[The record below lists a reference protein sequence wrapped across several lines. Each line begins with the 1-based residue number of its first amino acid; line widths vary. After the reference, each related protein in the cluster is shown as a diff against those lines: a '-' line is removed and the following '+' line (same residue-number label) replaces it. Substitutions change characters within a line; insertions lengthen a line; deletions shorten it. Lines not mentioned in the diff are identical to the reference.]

1 MIGGIDQQIQQRVDA
16 YRDNPQQ
23 LMQRYQQNQ
32 ELIDLLAMQKLKSE
46 KDAAAREIQMQMQT
60 TPQTIKQQ
68 REAELLGRTKDE
80 MVQQTSGIMQE
91 RQKRQQQNMQRTAN
105 QGLPQLPAGNMQR
118 MAGGGIVAFAEGGG
132 PLKQKDINAQL
143 RQLIEAALELGES
156 PEALAERLRDN
167 PNALAI
173 LRSVQSQQ
181 IDRQAS
187 MGERPAEGMS
197 IPDRA
202 PSIDTTDIM
211 SILNPSKPT
220 KPVETV
226 VPPTR
231 LPEKEPSAPAMGE
244 RPEEARSLPRPSTR
258 PVSAPVT
265 PGPSIDTTNLASL
278 LGPKPTPP
286 YKPREEGGGLSS
298 LLGASGVID
307 PVQRRKEREVALADR
322 DQLAEKITAQR
333 EQQRQERLES
343 SPLGGQLFKDNRLD
357 SQIKNRPDAV
367 LGGSS
372 VEFDTQTAPQ
382 IDTPQTAPQIDTPQT
397 DTPQTEVDRPDS
409 MTVPQI
415 DPRQQQMDQLQEID
429 TSGLA
434 GLKKASLTPRES
446 YEANRSVLSKEL
458 LRQQDPEKLRK
469 ERLRDFLIGAG
480 GRSSFGSVMAGGTA
494 ASANRQAQQEAQK
507 LRGIGSLMGVD
518 EKLMTMDQEA
528 QKTKMTMDQEAQKM
542 ELEKELHK
550 MTMDQQ
556 TQRIELERESNRLLG
571 EIRQGQLTAAQ
582 MNSIA
587 SEINSMAEQIE
598 SALMTDPVY
607 IELNEQYRK
616 AIEKDD
622 KDMAEQLL
630 RRREQYRQDKI
641 KSVYPNY
648 ADLVKTQK
656 LLNQRM
662 LGSTGFGKVEKV
674 PQ

>member
-118 MAGGGIVAFAEGGG
+118 MAGGGIVAFAKGG
-132 PLKQKDINAQL
+132 LNDVDARL

-307 PVQRRKEREVALADR
+307 PVQRLQDRKAALADR

-333 EQQRQERLES
+333 EQQRQERLE
-343 SPLGGQLFKDNRLD
+343 PRALGGRLFEDTRLD
-357 SQIKNRPDAV
+357 SRLQEIDPSTIPERLPTPV
-367 LGGSS
+367 
-372 VEFDTQTAPQ
+372 TQPT
-382 IDTPQTAPQIDTPQT
+382 TQTAPQIDTPQT
-397 DTPQTEVDRPDS
+397 DTPQTEVNRPDS

-518 EKLMTMDQEA
+518 EKLMTMDYDQAKLATEERSAEA
-528 QKTKMTMDQEAQKM
+528 LESLRTMQSD
-542 ELEKELHK
+542 
-550 MTMDQQ
+550 
-556 TQRIELERESNRLLG
+556 TQRLNVVGGLYQDARDTFE
-571 EIRQGQLTAAQ
+571 A
-582 MNSIA
+582 
-587 SEINSMAEQIE
+587 
-598 SALMTDPVY
+598 ALMQNPEYTNALKAYEDAKEGGFFGVNEE
-607 IELNEQYRK
+607 ELRAAK
-616 AIEKDD
+616 ARVDAIEARIKAT
-622 KDMAEQLL
+622 MPNLESLESSYFELL
-630 RRREQYRQDKI
+630 
-641 KSVYPNY
+641 
-648 ADLVKTQK
+648 
-656 LLNQRM
+656 QRM
-662 LGSTGFGKVEKV
+662 GGVQGAGGSTEGFTVRRKD
-674 PQ
+674 

>member
-118 MAGGGIVAFAEGGG
+118 MAGGGIVAFARGG
-132 PLKQKDINAQL
+132 LNDINAQL

-187 MGERPAEGMS
+187 MGERPEEALSLPKPSTRPLSAPVTPG
-197 IPDRA
+197 

-211 SILNPSKPT
+211 SILNPSK
-220 KPVETV
+220 ETV
-226 VPPTR
+226 
-231 LPEKEPSAPAMGE
+231 
-244 RPEEARSLPRPSTR
+244 RP
-258 PVSAPVT
+258 
-265 PGPSIDTTNLASL
+265 
-278 LGPKPTPP
+278 
-286 YKPREEGGGLSS
+286 EEGGGLSS
-298 LLGASGVID
+298 LLKASGVID
-307 PVQRRKEREVALADR
+307 PVQRLQERKDALADR

-333 EQQRQERLES
+333 EQQRQKRLES
-343 SPLGGQLFKDNRLD
+343 SPLGGGLFVDNRLD

-372 VEFDTQTAPQ
+372 VEFDTQTDTQ
-382 IDTPQTAPQIDTPQT
+382 TDTPQTAPQIDTPQT
-397 DTPQTEVDRPDS
+397 DTPQTEVNRPDS

-446 YEANRSVLSKEL
+446 YEANRSVLAKEL

-507 LRGIGSLMGVD
+507 LQGIGSLMGVD

-528 QKTKMTMDQEAQKM
+528 QKTKMTMDREDQKI
-542 ELEKELHK
+542 ELQKELNK

-622 KDMAEQLL
+622 KDKAKLLLEQ
-630 RRREQYRQDKI
+630 REQYRQDKI

-648 ADLVKTQK
+648 ADLVETQK
-656 LLNQRM
+656 RLNQQM

>member
-132 PLKQKDINAQL
+132 PLMQEDSGPLMQEDINARL
-143 RQLIEAALELGES
+143 KRLIETALELGES
-156 PEALAERLRDN
+156 PETLVKLLKNNR
-167 PNALAI
+167 NALAI

-181 IDRQAS
+181 VDRPRQAS
-187 MGERPAEGMS
+187 MGERPAEAMS

-220 KPVETV
+220 KPVEKV

-265 PGPSIDTTNLASL
+265 PGPRIDTTDIMSILNPS
-278 LGPKPTPP
+278 KPTKP
-286 YKPREEGGGLSS
+286 YQPLEEAAAKRSPIGPDPFGGVGLYGGERAPTAEGKGDGAGGFGGVLEILRQMQESAAQTPGGPVTEGATLNRELRGKEGPGGLYE
-298 LLGASGVID
+298 G
-307 PVQRRKEREVALADR
+307 
-322 DQLAEKITAQR
+322 
-333 EQQRQERLES
+333 
-343 SPLGGQLFKDNRLD
+343 
-357 SQIKNRPDAV
+357 
-367 LGGSS
+367 
-372 VEFDTQTAPQ
+372 QTAPQ
-382 IDTPQTAPQIDTPQT
+382 
-397 DTPQTEVDRPDS
+397 TEVNRPDS

-446 YEANRSVLSKEL
+446 YEASRSVLSKEL

-480 GRSSFGSVMAGGTA
+480 GRSSFGSVMAGGAA

-507 LRGIGSLMGVD
+507 LKGIGSLMGVD

-528 QKTKMTMDQEAQKM
+528 QKTQ
-542 ELEKELHK
+542 LEKE
-550 MTMDQQ
+550 
-556 TQRIELERESNRLLG
+556 SNKLLS

-587 SEINSMAEQIE
+587 GEINSMAEQIE
-598 SALMTDPVY
+598 SALMTDPAY
-607 IELNEQYRK
+607 ITLNEQYQEAAKDGDK
-616 AIEKDD
+616 A
-622 KDMAEQLL
+622 MAETLL
-630 RRREQYRQDKI
+630 RQREQYRQRKI
-641 KSVYPNY
+641 ESVYPNY

-656 LLNQRM
+656 QLNQKM
-662 LGSTGFGKVEKV
+662 LGSAGFGKVERLS
-674 PQ
+674 Q

>member
-46 KDAAAREIQMQMQT
+46 KDAAAREMQMQMQT

-80 MVQQTSGIMQE
+80 MVKQTSGIMQE

-132 PLKQKDINAQL
+132 PLMQEDVDAQL
-143 RQLIEAALELGES
+143 KRLIEAALQAGES
-156 PEALAERLRDN
+156 PEALAERLKDN

-173 LRSVQSQQ
+173 LRSIQPQQ
-181 IDRQAS
+181 VDRPRQAS
-187 MGERPAEGMS
+187 MGERSAEAMS

-220 KPVETV
+220 KPVEKV

-265 PGPSIDTTNLASL
+265 PGPRIDTTDLASL
-278 LGPKPTPP
+278 LGPKKTKPYQPLEEAAAKRPPVGPDRFGGVGLYGGERAPTAEGKGDGAGGFGGILEILRQMQESAAQTPGGP
-286 YKPREEGGGLSS
+286 VTEGATLNRELRGLEGPGGLY
-298 LLGASGVID
+298 
-307 PVQRRKEREVALADR
+307 E
-322 DQLAEKITAQR
+322 
-333 EQQRQERLES
+333 
-343 SPLGGQLFKDNRLD
+343 GQ
-357 SQIKNRPDAV
+357 A
-367 LGGSS
+367 
-372 VEFDTQTAPQ
+372 A
-382 IDTPQTAPQIDTPQT
+382 
-397 DTPQTEVDRPDS
+397 PQTEVNRPDS

-434 GLKKASLTPRES
+434 GLKKASLTPREL

-458 LRQQDPEKLRK
+458 LRQQNPEELARQRQIAFKL
-469 ERLRDFLIGAG
+469 GALSRG
-480 GRSSFGSVMAGGTA
+480 GRGGLAGAAA
-494 ASANRQAQQEAQK
+494 ASERAREVQAAQK
-507 LRGIGSLMGVD
+507 LQGIGSLMGVD

-528 QKTKMTMDQEAQKM
+528 QKM
-542 ELEKELHK
+542 ELEKE
-550 MTMDQQ
+550 
-556 TQRIELERESNRLLG
+556 SNRLLS

-587 SEINSMAEQIE
+587 GEISSMTEQVE
-598 SALMTDPVY
+598 SALMMDTTYDT
-607 IELNEQYRK
+607 LNRQYQE
-616 AIEKDD
+616 AVEKGDAGR
-622 KDMAEQLL
+622 AETLKRQLL
-630 RRREQYRQDKI
+630 QYRQSKI
-641 KSVYPNY
+641 ESMYPNY

-656 LLNQRM
+656 ELNQKM
-662 LGSTGFGKVEKV
+662 SGSTGFGKVERL

>member
-68 REAELLGRTKDE
+68 REAELLGRTKDD

-118 MAGGGIVAFAEGGG
+118 MAGGGIVAFAGGG
-132 PLKQKDINAQL
+132 LNDVDAQL
-143 RQLIEAALELGES
+143 KRLIEAALQAGES
-156 PEALAERLRDN
+156 PEALAERLKDN

-173 LRSVQSQQ
+173 LRSIQPQQ
-181 IDRQAS
+181 IA
-187 MGERPAEGMS
+187 
-197 IPDRA
+197 
-202 PSIDTTDIM
+202 
-211 SILNPSKPT
+211 
-220 KPVETV
+220 
-226 VPPTR
+226 
-231 LPEKEPSAPAMGE
+231 
-244 RPEEARSLPRPSTR
+244 
-258 PVSAPVT
+258 
-265 PGPSIDTTNLASL
+265 
-278 LGPKPTPP
+278 TPP
-286 YKPREEGGGLSS
+286 APKEGGGLSS
-298 LLGASGVID
+298 LLKASGVID
-307 PVQRRKEREVALADR
+307 PVQRLQERKVALADR

-343 SPLGGQLFKDNRLD
+343 SPLGGQLFKDTRLD
-357 SQIKNRPDAV
+357 SQLQEIDPSTIPERLPTPTAQPA
-367 LGGSS
+367 
-372 VEFDTQTAPQ
+372 TQTA
-382 IDTPQTAPQIDTPQT
+382 TPTAP
-397 DTPQTEVDRPDS
+397 S
-409 MTVPQI
+409 
-415 DPRQQQMDQLQEID
+415 QQQMDQLQEID

-480 GRSSFGSVMAGGTA
+480 GRSSFGSVMAGGAA

-507 LRGIGSLMGVD
+507 LQGICSLMVVD

-528 QKTKMTMDQEAQKM
+528 QKMGI
-542 ELEKELHK
+542 EK
-550 MTMDQQ
+550 
-556 TQRIELERESNRLLG
+556 ESNRLLS

-587 SEINSMAEQIE
+587 GEISSMTEQ
-598 SALMTDPVY
+598 V
-607 IELNEQYRK
+607 
-616 AIEKDD
+616 
-622 KDMAEQLL
+622 
-630 RRREQYRQDKI
+630 
-641 KSVYPNY
+641 
-648 ADLVKTQK
+648 
-656 LLNQRM
+656 
-662 LGSTGFGKVEKV
+662 
-674 PQ
+674 

>member
-68 REAELLGRTKDE
+68 REAELLGRTKDD

-118 MAGGGIVAFAEGGG
+118 MAGGGIVAFAGGG
-132 PLKQKDINAQL
+132 LNDVDAQL
-143 RQLIEAALELGES
+143 KRLIEAALQAGES
-156 PEALAERLRDN
+156 PEALAERLKDN

-173 LRSVQSQQ
+173 LRSIQPQQ
-181 IDRQAS
+181 IA
-187 MGERPAEGMS
+187 
-197 IPDRA
+197 
-202 PSIDTTDIM
+202 
-211 SILNPSKPT
+211 
-220 KPVETV
+220 
-226 VPPTR
+226 
-231 LPEKEPSAPAMGE
+231 
-244 RPEEARSLPRPSTR
+244 
-258 PVSAPVT
+258 
-265 PGPSIDTTNLASL
+265 
-278 LGPKPTPP
+278 TPP
-286 YKPREEGGGLSS
+286 APKEGGGLSS
-298 LLGASGVID
+298 LLKASGVID
-307 PVQRRKEREVALADR
+307 PVQRLQERKVALADR

-343 SPLGGQLFKDNRLD
+343 SPLGGQLFKDTRLD
-357 SQIKNRPDAV
+357 SQLQEIDPSTIPERLPTPTAQPA
-367 LGGSS
+367 
-372 VEFDTQTAPQ
+372 TQTA
-382 IDTPQTAPQIDTPQT
+382 TPTAP
-397 DTPQTEVDRPDS
+397 S
-409 MTVPQI
+409 
-415 DPRQQQMDQLQEID
+415 QQQMDQLQEID

-480 GRSSFGSVMAGGTA
+480 GRSSFGSVMAGGAA

-507 LRGIGSLMGVD
+507 LQGIGSLMGVD

-528 QKTKMTMDQEAQKM
+528 QKMGI
-542 ELEKELHK
+542 EK
-550 MTMDQQ
+550 
-556 TQRIELERESNRLLG
+556 ESNRLLS

-587 SEINSMAEQIE
+587 GEISSMTEQVE
-598 SALMTDPVY
+598 SALMTDPTY
-607 IELNEQYRK
+607 ITMNEQYQE
-616 AIEKDD
+616 AVEDD
-622 KDMAEQLL
+622 NTGMAEQLL
-630 RRREQYRQDKI
+630 RRREQYRQSKI
-641 KSVYPNY
+641 ESMYPNY
-648 ADLVKTQK
+648 ADLVETQK
-656 LLNQRM
+656 RLNQRM
-662 LGSTGFGKVEKV
+662 SGSTGFGKVEKV

>member
-80 MVQQTSGIMQE
+80 MVKQTSGIMQE

-118 MAGGGIVAFAEGGG
+118 MAGGGIVAFARGG
-132 PLKQKDINAQL
+132 LNDVDAQL
-143 RQLIEAALELGES
+143 KRLIEAALELGES

-187 MGERPAEGMS
+187 MGERPAEAMS

-211 SILNPSKPT
+211 SILNPSK
-220 KPVETV
+220 ETV
-226 VPPTR
+226 PSDRPPTVR
-231 LPEKEPSAPAMGE
+231 LPEREPSAPAMG
-244 RPEEARSLPRPSTR
+244 RTPAGASSIPSR
-258 PVSAPVT
+258 A
-265 PGPSIDTTNLASL
+265 PSIDTTNLASL
-278 LGPKPTPP
+278 LGPKETARTP
-286 YKPREEGGGLSS
+286 KEGGGLSS
-298 LLGASGVID
+298 LLGGSGVID
-307 PVQRRKEREVALADR
+307 PVQRREERKAALADR
-322 DQLAEKITAQR
+322 DKQAEGTMAQR
-333 EQQRQERLES
+333 GQQRQERLDAFTRN
-343 SPLGGQLFKDNRLD
+343 LLVDNRLD
-357 SQIKNRPDAV
+357 SQIKNRPDAA
-367 LGGSS
+367 LSGSS
-372 VEFDTQTAPQ
+372 VEFDTQTDTQTAPQ
-382 IDTPQTAPQIDTPQT
+382 IDTPTAP
-397 DTPQTEVDRPDS
+397 S
-409 MTVPQI
+409 
-415 DPRQQQMDQLQEID
+415 QQQMDQLQEID

-528 QKTKMTMDQEAQKM
+528 QKM
-542 ELEKELHK
+542 EIEKE
-550 MTMDQQ
+550 
-556 TQRIELERESNRLLG
+556 SNKLLS

-587 SEINSMAEQIE
+587 GEISSMTEQVESE
-598 SALMTDPVY
+598 LMRDPTY
-607 IELNEQYRK
+607 ITMNEQYQE
-616 AIEKDD
+616 AVEDD
-622 KDMAEQLL
+622 NTGMAEQLL
-630 RRREQYRQDKI
+630 RRREQYRQRKI
-641 KSVYPNY
+641 ETMYPNY

-656 LLNQRM
+656 ELNKKM
-662 LGSTGFGKVEKV
+662 SGSTGFKVERL

>member
-1 MIGGIDQQIQQRVDA
+1 MIGGIDQQIQQKVDA
-16 YRDNPQQ
+16 YRGNPQQ

-32 ELIDLLAMQKLKSE
+32 ELIDLLALQKLKSE

-80 MVQQTSGIMQE
+80 MVKQTGGIMQE

-118 MAGGGIVAFAEGGG
+118 MAGGGIVAFAEGGLNETDAQVK
-132 PLKQKDINAQL
+132 LK
-143 RQLIEAALELGES
+143 RLIEEVTLWFEKALQAGES
-156 PEALAERLRDN
+156 PEALAEQFKDN
-167 PNALAI
+167 PDALAI

-181 IDRQAS
+181 VDRQAS
-187 MGERPAEGMS
+187 MGERPAEAMS

-202 PSIDTTDIM
+202 LSIDTTD
-211 SILNPSKPT
+211 
-220 KPVETV
+220 
-226 VPPTR
+226 
-231 LPEKEPSAPAMGE
+231 
-244 RPEEARSLPRPSTR
+244 
-258 PVSAPVT
+258 
-265 PGPSIDTTNLASL
+265 LASL

-286 YKPREEGGGLSS
+286 YNPRKEGGGLSS
-298 LLGASGVID
+298 LLKASGVID
-307 PVQRRKEREVALADR
+307 PVQRLQERKVALADR

-372 VEFDTQTAPQ
+372 VEFDTQTDTQTAPQ
-382 IDTPQTAPQIDTPQT
+382 IDTPQTAPQT
-397 DTPQTEVDRPDS
+397 DTPQTEVNRPDS

-458 LRQQDPEKLRK
+458 LRQQDPEELARQRQIAFKLGALSRGG
-469 ERLRDFLIGAG
+469 RGGLAGAG
-480 GRSSFGSVMAGGTA
+480 AAGA
-494 ASANRQAQQEAQK
+494 RAEEVQKAQK
-507 LRGIGSLMGVD
+507 LQGIGSLMGVD

-528 QKTKMTMDQEAQKM
+528 QKTKMTMDQEDQRI
-542 ELEKELHK
+542 ELQKELNK

-648 ADLVKTQK
+648 TDLVKTQK
-656 LLNQRM
+656 ELNQRM

>member
-60 TPQTIKQQ
+60 TPQTVKQQ

-118 MAGGGIVAFAEGGG
+118 MAGGGIVAFARGG
-132 PLKQKDINAQL
+132 LNDVDARL

-173 LRSVQSQQ
+173 LRSMQSQQ
-181 IDRQAS
+181 VDRPRQAS
-187 MGERPAEGMS
+187 MGERP
-197 IPDRA
+197 
-202 PSIDTTDIM
+202 
-211 SILNPSKPT
+211 
-220 KPVETV
+220 
-226 VPPTR
+226 
-231 LPEKEPSAPAMGE
+231 
-244 RPEEARSLPRPSTR
+244 EEALNLPRPSTR
-258 PVSAPVT
+258 PLSAPVT
-265 PGPSIDTTNLASL
+265 PGPSIDTTDLASL
-278 LGPKPTPP
+278 LGPKETARPEEAMAEQRPLTSPRLAGETGMMSGPLATPPTP
-286 YKPREEGGGLSS
+286 KEGGGLSS
-298 LLGASGVID
+298 LLGGSGVID
-307 PVQRRKEREVALADR
+307 PVQRLQDRKAALADR

-333 EQQRQERLES
+333 EQQRQERLE
-343 SPLGGQLFKDNRLD
+343 PRALGGRLFEDTRLD
-357 SQIKNRPDAV
+357 SRLQEIDPSTIPERLPTPVTQPTTQTA
-367 LGGSS
+367 
-372 VEFDTQTAPQ
+372 TQTAP
-382 IDTPQTAPQIDTPQT
+382 
-397 DTPQTEVDRPDS
+397 S
-409 MTVPQI
+409 
-415 DPRQQQMDQLQEID
+415 QQQMDQLQEID

-458 LRQQDPEKLRK
+458 LRQQDPEELARQRQIAFKLGALSGGGRGG
-469 ERLRDFLIGAG
+469 LAGAG
-480 GRSSFGSVMAGGTA
+480 AAGA
-494 ASANRQAQQEAQK
+494 RAEEVQKAQK
-507 LRGIGSLMGVD
+507 LQGIGSLMGVD

-528 QKTKMTMDQEAQKM
+528 QKM
-542 ELEKELHK
+542 EIEKE
-550 MTMDQQ
+550 
-556 TQRIELERESNRLLG
+556 SNKLLS

-587 SEINSMAEQIE
+587 GEISSMTEQVESE
-598 SALMTDPVY
+598 LMRDPTY
-607 IELNEQYRK
+607 ITMNEQYQE
-616 AIEKDD
+616 AVEDD
-622 KDMAEQLL
+622 NTGMAEQLL
-630 RRREQYRQDKI
+630 RRREQYRQRKI
-641 KSVYPNY
+641 ETMYPNY

-656 LLNQRM
+656 ELNKQM
-662 LGSTGFGKVEKV
+662 LGSTGFKVERL

>member
-80 MVQQTSGIMQE
+80 MVKQTSGIMQE

-118 MAGGGIVAFAEGGG
+118 MAGGGIVAFAKGG
-132 PLKQKDINAQL
+132 LNDVDARL

-173 LRSVQSQQ
+173 LRSMQSQQ
-181 IDRQAS
+181 VDRPRQA
-187 MGERPAEGMS
+187 
-197 IPDRA
+197 I
-202 PSIDTTDIM
+202 
-211 SILNPSKPT
+211 
-220 KPVETV
+220 
-226 VPPTR
+226 
-231 LPEKEPSAPAMGE
+231 MGE
-244 RPEEARSLPRPSTR
+244 RPEEALSLPKPSTR
-258 PVSAPVT
+258 PLSAPVT

-278 LGPKPTPP
+278 LGSKETARPEEAAAKRPPVGPDPFGGVGLYGGEPAPTV
-286 YKPREEGGGLSS
+286 KGGLASMLPERKPSMQRTEQRGMGTRGDAEPDGIVRAISS
-298 LLGASGVID
+298 LFGGSGVID
-307 PVQRRKEREVALADR
+307 PVQRREERKAALADR
-322 DQLAEKITAQR
+322 DKQAEGTMAQR
-333 EQQRQERLES
+333 EQQRQERLE
-343 SPLGGQLFKDNRLD
+343 PRALGGRLFEDTRLD
-357 SQIKNRPDAV
+357 SRSQEIDPSTIPERLPTPVTQPTTQTA
-367 LGGSS
+367 
-372 VEFDTQTAPQ
+372 TQTAP
-382 IDTPQTAPQIDTPQT
+382 
-397 DTPQTEVDRPDS
+397 S
-409 MTVPQI
+409 
-415 DPRQQQMDQLQEID
+415 QQQMDQLQEID

-507 LRGIGSLMGVD
+507 LQGIGSLMGVD

-528 QKTKMTMDQEAQKM
+528 QKM
-542 ELEKELHK
+542 EIEKE
-550 MTMDQQ
+550 
-556 TQRIELERESNRLLG
+556 SNKLLS

-587 SEINSMAEQIE
+587 GEISSMTEQVESE
-598 SALMTDPVY
+598 LMRDPTY
-607 IELNEQYRK
+607 ITMNEQYQE
-616 AIEKDD
+616 AVEDD
-622 KDMAEQLL
+622 NTGMAEQLL
-630 RRREQYRQDKI
+630 RRREQYRQRKI
-641 KSVYPNY
+641 ETMYPNY

-656 LLNQRM
+656 ELNKKM

>member
-46 KDAAAREIQMQMQT
+46 KDAAAREMQMQMQA

-80 MVQQTSGIMQE
+80 MVKQTSGIMQE

-118 MAGGGIVAFAEGGG
+118 MAGGGIVAFAGGGG
-132 PLKQKDINAQL
+132 PLMQEDVDAQL
-143 RQLIEAALELGES
+143 KRLIEAALQAGES
-156 PEALAERLRDN
+156 PEALAERLKDN

-173 LRSVQSQQ
+173 LRSIQPQQ
-181 IDRQAS
+181 VDRPRQAS
-187 MGERPAEGMS
+187 MGERPAEAMS

-220 KPVETV
+220 KPAETV

-265 PGPSIDTTNLASL
+265 PGPRIDTTDIMSILNPS
-278 LGPKPTPP
+278 KETKP
-286 YKPREEGGGLSS
+286 YKPLEEATAKRSPIGPDRFGGVGLYGGERAPTAEGKGDGAGGFGGILEILRQMQESAAQTPGGPVTEGATLNRELRGLEGPGGLY
-298 LLGASGVID
+298 
-307 PVQRRKEREVALADR
+307 E
-322 DQLAEKITAQR
+322 
-333 EQQRQERLES
+333 
-343 SPLGGQLFKDNRLD
+343 GQ
-357 SQIKNRPDAV
+357 A
-367 LGGSS
+367 
-372 VEFDTQTAPQ
+372 A
-382 IDTPQTAPQIDTPQT
+382 
-397 DTPQTEVDRPDS
+397 PQTEVNRPDS

-434 GLKKASLTPRES
+434 GLKKASLTPREL

-458 LRQQDPEKLRK
+458 LRQQDPEELARQRQIAFKL
-469 ERLRDFLIGAG
+469 GALSRG
-480 GRSSFGSVMAGGTA
+480 GRGGLAGAAA
-494 ASANRQAQQEAQK
+494 ASERAREVQAAQK
-507 LRGIGSLMGVD
+507 LQGIGSLMGVD

-528 QKTKMTMDQEAQKM
+528 QKM
-542 ELEKELHK
+542 ELEKE
-550 MTMDQQ
+550 
-556 TQRIELERESNRLLG
+556 SNRLLS

-587 SEINSMAEQIE
+587 GEISSMTEQVE
-598 SALMTDPVY
+598 SALMMDTTYDT
-607 IELNEQYRK
+607 LNRQYQE
-616 AIEKDD
+616 AVEKGDAGR
-622 KDMAEQLL
+622 AETLKRQLL
-630 RRREQYRQDKI
+630 QYRQSKI
-641 KSVYPNY
+641 ESMYPNY

-656 LLNQRM
+656 ELNQKM
-662 LGSTGFGKVEKV
+662 SGSTGFTVERLS
-674 PQ
+674 Q

>member
-80 MVQQTSGIMQE
+80 MVKQTGGIMQE

-118 MAGGGIVAFAEGGG
+118 MAGGGIVAFARGG
-132 PLKQKDINAQL
+132 LNDVDARL

-173 LRSVQSQQ
+173 LRSMQSQQ
-181 IDRQAS
+181 VDRPRQAS
-187 MGERPAEGMS
+187 MGERP
-197 IPDRA
+197 
-202 PSIDTTDIM
+202 
-211 SILNPSKPT
+211 
-220 KPVETV
+220 
-226 VPPTR
+226 
-231 LPEKEPSAPAMGE
+231 
-244 RPEEARSLPRPSTR
+244 EEALNLPRPSTR
-258 PVSAPVT
+258 PLSAPVT
-265 PGPSIDTTNLASL
+265 PGPSIDTTDLASL
-278 LGPKPTPP
+278 LGPKETARPEEAMAEQRPLTSPRLAGETGMMSGPLATPPTP
-286 YKPREEGGGLSS
+286 KEGGGLSS
-298 LLGASGVID
+298 LLGGSGVID
-307 PVQRRKEREVALADR
+307 PVQRLQDRKAALADR

-333 EQQRQERLES
+333 EQQRQKRLES
-343 SPLGGQLFKDNRLD
+343 SPLGGRLFEDTRLD
-357 SQIKNRPDAV
+357 SRLQEIDPSTIPERLPTPVTQPTTQTA
-367 LGGSS
+367 
-372 VEFDTQTAPQ
+372 TQTAP
-382 IDTPQTAPQIDTPQT
+382 
-397 DTPQTEVDRPDS
+397 S
-409 MTVPQI
+409 
-415 DPRQQQMDQLQEID
+415 QQQMDQLQEID

-458 LRQQDPEKLRK
+458 LRQQDPEELARQRQIAFKLGALSGGGRGG
-469 ERLRDFLIGAG
+469 LAGAG
-480 GRSSFGSVMAGGTA
+480 AAGA
-494 ASANRQAQQEAQK
+494 RAEEVQKAQK
-507 LRGIGSLMGVD
+507 LQGIGSLMGVD

-528 QKTKMTMDQEAQKM
+528 QKM
-542 ELEKELHK
+542 EIEKE
-550 MTMDQQ
+550 
-556 TQRIELERESNRLLG
+556 SNKLLS

-587 SEINSMAEQIE
+587 GEISSMTEQVESE
-598 SALMTDPVY
+598 LMRDPTY
-607 IELNEQYRK
+607 ITMNEQYQE
-616 AIEKDD
+616 AVEDD
-622 KDMAEQLL
+622 NTGMAEQLL
-630 RRREQYRQDKI
+630 RRREQYRQRKI
-641 KSVYPNY
+641 ETMYPNY

-656 LLNQRM
+656 ELNKQM
-662 LGSTGFGKVEKV
+662 LGSTGFKVERL

>member
-1 MIGGIDQQIQQRVDA
+1 VL
-16 YRDNPQQ
+16 NFT
-23 LMQRYQQNQ
+23 
-32 ELIDLLAMQKLKSE
+32 
-46 KDAAAREIQMQMQT
+46 QT
-60 TPQTIKQQ
+60 
-68 REAELLGRTKDE
+68 
-80 MVQQTSGIMQE
+80 
-91 RQKRQQQNMQRTAN
+91 
-105 QGLPQLPAGNMQR
+105 
-118 MAGGGIVAFAEGGG
+118 
-132 PLKQKDINAQL
+132 
-143 RQLIEAALELGES
+143 
-156 PEALAERLRDN
+156 
-167 PNALAI
+167 
-173 LRSVQSQQ
+173 
-181 IDRQAS
+181 
-187 MGERPAEGMS
+187 
-197 IPDRA
+197 
-202 PSIDTTDIM
+202 
-211 SILNPSKPT
+211 
-220 KPVETV
+220 
-226 VPPTR
+226 
-231 LPEKEPSAPAMGE
+231 
-244 RPEEARSLPRPSTR
+244 
-258 PVSAPVT
+258 
-265 PGPSIDTTNLASL
+265 
-278 LGPKPTPP
+278 
-286 YKPREEGGGLSS
+286 
-298 LLGASGVID
+298 
-307 PVQRRKEREVALADR
+307 
-322 DQLAEKITAQR
+322 
-333 EQQRQERLES
+333 
-343 SPLGGQLFKDNRLD
+343 
-357 SQIKNRPDAV
+357 
-367 LGGSS
+367 
-372 VEFDTQTAPQ
+372 DTQTAPQ

-397 DTPQTEVDRPDS
+397 DTPQTEVNRPDS

-507 LRGIGSLMGVD
+507 LQGIGSLMGVD

-542 ELEKELHK
+542 ELEKELNK

-641 KSVYPNY
+641 KSMYPNY
-648 ADLVKTQK
+648 ADLVKTQQ

-662 LGSTGFGKVEKV
+662 LGSTGFGTVEKV